1 MLFDYARLQPITQY
15 VYRYGISKYPRERE
29 KRKQKKKGKKT
40 EKNNSIKL
48 FVGKIGFREVLYIS
62 SSI

>member
-1 MLFDYARLQPITQY
+1 VCNYARLQAVTQY
-15 VYRYGISKYPRERE
+15 VYRYGISKYPREER
-29 KRKQKKKGKKT
+29 KRRKEKKT
-40 EKNNSIKL
+40 EKNNSNKL